1 MRRSRLSWV
10 WMDVYTQ
17 LLKILAGPATLFF
30 GWWLKSTYDDQKSE
44 NKALRTEISAVKKS
58 VLVTEKTVLLFGSD
72 ITAIKNTLEKI
83 DTTNDRHADAMVILK
98 TDLVRVET
106 KLEDV
111 KLLKENYGKVIMIL
125 DNVVKRR
132 STD

>member
-1 MRRSRLSWV
+1 
-10 WMDVYTQ
+10 MDVYTQ